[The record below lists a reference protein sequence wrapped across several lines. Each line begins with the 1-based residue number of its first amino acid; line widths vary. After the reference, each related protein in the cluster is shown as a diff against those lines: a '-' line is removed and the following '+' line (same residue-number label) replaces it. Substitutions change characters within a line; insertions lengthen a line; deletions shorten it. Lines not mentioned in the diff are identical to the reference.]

1 VKQVK
6 IKLKAAAY
14 THKGMDFA
22 KLFSYYDRDNS
33 GSLEFPEFVSA
44 IRRDAKISPAEVS
57 DEALQE
63 VFDAV
68 DDDGGGEVDIDEF
81 VAWLNSKTSGLV
93 VKKKKKKKRRVVKRK
108 KVRVARVWIVCVVFM
123 FVFVLFCLVLFCF
136 VLFCFVLFCC
146 LAASI
151 TQPTASAQGR
161 DVLGSDQLWVQLPR
175 RWRRAWSWRSCHTTG
190 GAAEPGRGDDSPRQ
204 VEAACRLLHHG
215 RRQLRQAVPALR
227 P

>member
-1 VKQVK
+1 MGCVVWCGVVWCGVVQPKIGVVVPAPPARGRDKHKATATPTRQRKQVADSPLVKQVK

-136 VLFCFVLFCC
+136 VLFCFVLLSCSVNH
-146 LAASI
+146 AAHGEC
-151 TQPTASAQGR
+151 PR
-161 DVLGSDQLWVQLPR
+161 PR
-175 RWRRAWSWRSCHTTG
+175 R
-190 GAAEPGRGDDSPRQ
+190 PR
-204 VEAACRLLHHG
+204 V
-215 RRQLRQAVPALR
+215 
-227 P
+227 